1 MAACH
6 GIQLSWRLCVQ
17 GQLCVLAEDCDQPDY
32 KKLVEALCS
41 EHNVNLL
48 SVPEA
53 KQLGQWAG
61 VSAAPLLLPSRDEP
75 EHWSLRLHALDLIF
89 ACADACNS
97 GRGLW
102 EICRG
107 AVGIVCSLHTVKP
120 EPLAQGS

>member
-1 MAACH
+1 M
-6 GIQLSWRLCVQ
+6 
-17 GQLCVLAEDCDQPDY
+17 LAEDCDQPDY

-61 VSAAPLLLPSRDEP
+61 VSAAPLLLPSQP
-75 EHWSLRLHALDLIF
+75 EHWSLWLLALYLIC
-89 ACADACNS
+89 ACAGACNS

-107 AVGIVCSLHTVKP
+107 AVGILCSLHTIKP
-120 EPLAQGS
+120 DPLAQGS